1 MAELIV
7 AMAVLATA
15 MVGVGQF
22 ASNTGRGLGQRE
34 LSSRIGW
41 ELANAREQ
49 IGSWKPEN
57 IAVERI
63 ESLPF
68 SASLKNS
75 LDDLRWQAQVES
87 IVEPAHAIRVALT
100 LHCTHHD
107 QPAQPASLVFWVA
120 APPPTTRP
128 PTSKTQEAE
137 EL

>member
-22 ASNTGRGLGQRE
+22 ATNTGRGLSQRE

-49 IGSWKPEN
+49 IGCWKPED
-57 IAVERI
+57 IAIDRI
-63 ESLPF
+63 ERLPF
-68 SASLKNS
+68 SESLKNS
-75 LDDLRWQAQVES
+75 LDDLRWQAHVES
-87 IVEPAHAIRVALT
+87 IAEPAHAIRVALT

-120 APPPTTRP
+120 APPPTT
-128 PTSKTQEAE
+128 KTQEARD
-137 EL
+137 L